1 MNLSP
6 PQKFQNKSRVTFF
19 ILFLFLSVCS
29 QAVSA
34 AEMALQVKQGAIA
47 RMILKLEGPV
57 LSLSGRFKNKTIPYF
72 ETQKG
77 VYVALVG
84 IDMDQGLGPL
94 PFVST
99 WKSAGKTFTQKNII
113 EVQAAE
119 FGLQKLTLPKKKVDL
134 DPPTLK
140 RVRSEKSLM
149 KTAFSESHPERLWK
163 GTFIAPVEGRRQGT
177 FGRRRLI
184 NGKARRSHTGED
196 ISAPTGATIRAPNA
210 GKVVLVGHFFFNG
223 RSVVIDHGLG
233 LMSMYFHL
241 SAVDVKQG
249 ALVETGD
256 QIGLVGKSGRVTGP
270 HLHWGMRLNS
280 ARVDPYA
287 FVDVKLD

>member
-1 MNLSP
+1 MNSSL
-6 PQKFQNKSRVTFF
+6 PQKHKNKVIFTWLVFF
-19 ILFLFLSVCS
+19 FSLSVLPYL
-29 QAVSA
+29 ASA
-34 AEMALQVKQGAIA
+34 DTKVQVKQGGIA
-47 RMILKLEGPV
+47 RMILKPGGPI
-57 LSLSGRFKNKTIPYF
+57 SSISGRFKDKKVPYF
-72 ETQKG
+72 ETGKG

-84 IDMDQGLGPL
+84 IDMDQSLGTL

-99 WKSAGKTFTQKNII
+99 WQSAGKTFTQKNII

-119 FGLQKLTLPKKKVDL
+119 FGLQELTLPKKKVDL

-140 RVRSEKSLM
+140 RVRGEKSLM
-149 KTAFSESHPERLWK
+149 KTAFAESHPERLWK

-184 NGKARRSHTGED
+184 NGKPRRSHTGED
-196 ISAPTGATIRAPNA
+196 ISAPTGTPIRAPNA

-249 ALVETGD
+249 VLVEIGE

-270 HLHWGMRLNS
+270 HLHWGMRLND
-280 ARVDPYA
+280 AKVDPYA
-287 FVDVKLD
+287 FVDVQLD